1 MLDVLVY
8 LLFGLFLLMVPG
20 FLFTLVLYPRRE
32 SLDFWERM
40 GVSLGLGVLVLIY
53 LGFVLAQP
61 GVKML
66 TLAPFILAVL
76 GVCLLFAFIA
86 YWRGGLEVA
95 IIYARALVRK
105 ISRLRYARA
114 LVRKIS
120 RLRPPKPKPV
130 PPEKK
135 PTPSEQ
141 PPPPKELPA
150 PPEEKPAPPEERP
163 AQPPQPPEE
172 KRESGEGV

>member
-8 LLFGLFLLMVPG
+8 VLFGLFLLMVPG

-66 TLAPFILAVL
+66 TLVPFILAVL
-76 GVCLLFAFIA
+76 GVCLLFVFIA

-95 IIYARALVRK
+95 IIYERALMRK
-105 ISRLRYARA
+105 ISRLRYVRA
-114 LVRKIS
+114 LMRKIS

-130 PPEKK
+130 PPEEK
-135 PTPSEQ
+135 PTPPEQ
-141 PPPPKELPA
+141 PHPPEELPA

>member
-1 MLDVLVY
+1 MLDVLAYV
-8 LLFGLFLLMVPG
+8 LLGLFFLMAPG

-32 SLDFWERM
+32 SLDFWGRM

-66 TLAPFILAVL
+66 TLAPFILAVF
-76 GVCLLFAFIA
+76 GVCLLFALVA

-95 IIYARALVRK
+95 LIYGHALM
-105 ISRLRYARA
+105 
-114 LVRKIS
+114 RKIS

-130 PPEKK
+130 PPEEK
-135 PTPSEQ
+135 PTPPE
-141 PPPPKELPA
+141 PPLPPEERPA
-150 PPEEKPAPPEERP
+150 PPEEKPAP
-163 AQPPQPPEE
+163 QPQPSKE

>member
-8 LLFGLFLLMVPG
+8 VLLGLFLLMVPG

-66 TLAPFILAVL
+66 TPVPFILAVL
-76 GVCLLFAFIA
+76 AACVLFALIA

-95 IIYARALVRK
+95 IIYERALM
-105 ISRLRYARA
+105 
-114 LVRKIS
+114 RKIS
-120 RLRPPKPKPV
+120 RLRPPKPKPA
-130 PPEKK
+130 PPEEK
-135 PTPSEQ
+135 PTPPE
-141 PPPPKELPA
+141 PPSPPEEPPA

>member
-8 LLFGLFLLMVPG
+8 VLFGLFLLMVPG

-66 TLAPFILAVL
+66 TLVPFILAVL

-95 IIYARALVRK
+95 IIYERALM
-105 ISRLRYARA
+105 
-114 LVRKIS
+114 RKIS

-130 PPEKK
+130 PPEEK
-135 PTPSEQ
+135 PTPPEQ
-141 PPPPKELPA
+141 PPPPEELPA
-150 PPEEKPAPPEERP
+150 PPEEKPAPPEELP
-163 AQPPQPPEE
+163 AQPPKPSEE

>member
-8 LLFGLFLLMVPG
+8 VLFGLFLLMVPG

-66 TLAPFILAVL
+66 TLVPFILAVL
-76 GVCLLFAFIA
+76 GVCLLFVFIA

-95 IIYARALVRK
+95 IIYERALVRK
-105 ISRLRYARA
+105 ISRLRYVRA
-114 LVRKIS
+114 LMRKIS

-130 PPEKK
+130 PPEEK
-135 PTPSEQ
+135 PTPPEQ
-141 PPPPKELPA
+141 PHPPEELPA

-163 AQPPQPPEE
+163 APPPKPSEE

>member
-105 ISRLRYARA
+105 ISRLR
-114 LVRKIS
+114 
-120 RLRPPKPKPV
+120 PPKPKPV
-130 PPEKK
+130 PPKEK
-135 PTPSEQ
+135 PTPPEQ

-150 PPEEKPAPPEERP
+150 PPEELPAPPEERP

>member
-1 MLDVLVY
+1 MLEVPVY
-8 LLFGLFLLMVPG
+8 VLFGLFLLMVPG

-40 GVSLGLGVLVLIY
+40 GVSFGLGVLVLIY

-61 GVKML
+61 GLKML
-66 TLAPFILAVL
+66 TLTPFVFAVF
-76 GVCLLFAFIA
+76 GTCLLFAFIA
-86 YWRGGLEVA
+86 YWRGGLGVA
-95 IIYARALVRK
+95 IIYWRWLMQK

-114 LVRKIS
+114 LMQKIR

-130 PPEKK
+130 PPEEK
-135 PTPSEQ
+135 PTQPK
-141 PPPPKELPA
+141 PPP
-150 PPEEKPAPPEERP
+150 PPEERP
-163 AQPPQPPEE
+163 AQTPQLPEE

>member
-105 ISRLRYARA
+105 ISRLR
-114 LVRKIS
+114 
-120 RLRPPKPKPV
+120 PPKPKPV

>member
-1 MLDVLVY
+1 MLEVPVY
-8 LLFGLFLLMVPG
+8 VLFGLFLLMVPG

-40 GVSLGLGVLVLIY
+40 GVSFGLGVLVLIY

-61 GVKML
+61 GLKML
-66 TLAPFILAVL
+66 TLAPFVLAVF
-76 GVCLLFAFIA
+76 GACLLFAFIA
-86 YWRGGLEVA
+86 YWRGGLGVA
-95 IIYARALVRK
+95 IIYGRWLMRK

-114 LVRKIS
+114 LMQKIK

-130 PPEKK
+130 PPEEK
-135 PTPSEQ
+135 PTQPK
-141 PPPPKELPA
+141 PPP
-150 PPEEKPAPPEERP
+150 PPEERP
-163 AQPPQPPEE
+163 AQTPQPPEE

>member
-8 LLFGLFLLMVPG
+8 VLLGLFVIMVPG
-20 FLFTLVLYPRRE
+20 FLFTLVLYPRRA
-32 SLDFWERM
+32 SLDFWGRM

-66 TLAPFILAVL
+66 TLVPFVLAVF
-76 GVCLLFAFIA
+76 GTCLLFAFIA
-86 YWRGGLEVA
+86 YWRGGLGVA
-95 IIYARALVRK
+95 IIYWRWLVRK
-105 ISRLRYARA
+105 ISRLRFMRA
-114 LVRKIS
+114 LMRKIS
-120 RLRPPKPKPV
+120 RLRRPKPKPV
-130 PPEKK
+130 PPEEK
-135 PTPSEQ
+135 PTPPEL
-141 PPPPKELPA
+141 PPPPEELPA

-163 AQPPQPPEE
+163 AQTPKPQKE

>member
-1 MLDVLVY
+1 MLDVFAYV
-8 LLFGLFLLMVPG
+8 LFGLFLLMVPG

-61 GVKML
+61 SLKML
-66 TLAPFILAVL
+66 TLVPFVLAVL
-76 GVCLLFAFIA
+76 GVCLLFALIA

-95 IIYARALVRK
+95 IIYERALMRK
-105 ISRLRYARA
+105 L
-114 LVRKIS
+114 S

-130 PPEKK
+130 PPEEK
-135 PTPSEQ
+135 PI
-141 PPPPKELPA
+141 PPKLPA
-150 PPEEKPAPPEERP
+150 PPEEPPTPLEEKPAPPPEERP
-163 AQPPQPPEE
+163 APSEEQPAQPPQPSEG
-172 KRESGEGV
+172 KREGGESV

>member
-1 MLDVLVY
+1 MLDKIVYVL
-8 LLFGLFLLMVPG
+8 LGLFILMVPG

-61 GVKML
+61 GLKML
-66 TLAPFILAVL
+66 NLVPFVLALF

-86 YWRGGLEVA
+86 FWRGGLEIA
-95 IIYARALVRK
+95 MIYERALM
-105 ISRLRYARA
+105 
-114 LVRKIS
+114 RKIS

-130 PPEKK
+130 PPQ
-135 PTPSEQ
+135 EQ
-141 PPPPKELPA
+141 PAL
-150 PPEEKPAPPEERP
+150 PEEKPAPPPEERP
-163 AQPPQPPEE
+163 PPPSQPPEE
-172 KRESGEGV
+172 KRESGESV

>member
-8 LLFGLFLLMVPG
+8 VLFGLFLLMVPG

-66 TLAPFILAVL
+66 TLVPFILAVL
-76 GVCLLFAFIA
+76 GVCLLFVFIA

-95 IIYARALVRK
+95 IIYERALMRK
-105 ISRLRYARA
+105 ISRLGYVRA
-114 LVRKIS
+114 LMRKIS

-130 PPEKK
+130 PPEEK
-135 PTPSEQ
+135 PTPPEQ
-141 PPPPKELPA
+141 PH
-150 PPEEKPAPPEERP
+150 PPEERP

>member
-8 LLFGLFLLMVPG
+8 VLFGLFLLMVPG

-66 TLAPFILAVL
+66 TLVPFILAVL
-76 GVCLLFAFIA
+76 GVCLLFVFIA

-95 IIYARALVRK
+95 IIYERALMRK
-105 ISRLRYARA
+105 ISRLGYVRA
-114 LVRKIS
+114 LMRKIS

-130 PPEKK
+130 PPEEK
-135 PTPSEQ
+135 PTPPEQ

>member
-8 LLFGLFLLMVPG
+8 VLFGLFLLMVPG

-66 TLAPFILAVL
+66 TLVPFILAVL
-76 GVCLLFAFIA
+76 GVCLLFVFIA

-95 IIYARALVRK
+95 IIYERALMRK
-105 ISRLRYARA
+105 ISRLRYVRA
-114 LVRKIS
+114 LMRKIS

-130 PPEKK
+130 PPEEK
-135 PTPSEQ
+135 PTPPEQ
-141 PPPPKELPA
+141 PHPPEELPA
-150 PPEEKPAPPEERP
+150 PPEEKPAPPEELP

>member
-8 LLFGLFLLMVPG
+8 VLLGLFVLMTPG

-32 SLDFWERM
+32 SLDFWARM
-40 GVSLGLGVLVLIY
+40 GMSLGLGVLVLIY

-66 TLAPFILAVL
+66 TLVPFVLAVF
-76 GVCLLFAFIA
+76 GTCLLFAFIA
-86 YWRGGLEVA
+86 YWRGGLGVA
-95 IIYARALVRK
+95 IIYWRWLVRK

-114 LVRKIS
+114 LMRKIS
-120 RLRPPKPKPV
+120 RLRRPKPKPV
-130 PPEKK
+130 PPEEK
-135 PTPSEQ
+135 PTPPE
-141 PPPPKELPA
+141 PPPQPEQLPA

-163 AQPPQPPEE
+163 AQTPKPPKE

>member
-8 LLFGLFLLMVPG
+8 VLFGLFLLMVPG

-66 TLAPFILAVL
+66 TLVPFILAVL

-95 IIYARALVRK
+95 IIYERALMRK
-105 ISRLRYARA
+105 ISRLRYVRA
-114 LVRKIS
+114 LMRKIS

-130 PPEKK
+130 PPEEK
-135 PTPSEQ
+135 PTAPEQ
-141 PPPPKELPA
+141 PHPPEELPA

-163 AQPPQPPEE
+163 AQSPQPPEE

>member
-105 ISRLRYARA
+105 ISRLR
-114 LVRKIS
+114 
-120 RLRPPKPKPV
+120 PPKPKPV
-130 PPEKK
+130 PPKEK
-135 PTPSEQ
+135 PTPPEQ